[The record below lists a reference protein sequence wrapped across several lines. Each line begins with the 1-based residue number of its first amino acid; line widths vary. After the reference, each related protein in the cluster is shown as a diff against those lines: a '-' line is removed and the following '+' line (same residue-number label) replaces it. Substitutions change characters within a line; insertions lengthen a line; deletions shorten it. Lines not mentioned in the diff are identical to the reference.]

1 MIINWVAP
9 NSGGSSIN
17 GYQIWIQTSN
27 TTFYLQ
33 DINNCDG
40 SKPLIVQN
48 AQCSVPTASL
58 NAGPFSL
65 AWGSK
70 VYAYVIAFN
79 VYGASGSS
87 AVGGGVVMMTI
98 PNAPINIVENLSAR
112 TLTAVGFTW

>member
-1 MIINWVAP
+1 V
-9 NSGGSSIN
+9 
-17 GYQIWIQTSN
+17 
-27 TTFYLQ
+27 YLQ
-33 DINNCDG
+33 NINHCNG
-40 SKPLIVQN
+40 ALAIIVQN
-48 AQCSVPTASL
+48 AQCSIPTANL
-58 NAGPFSL
+58 NADPFNL